1 LWIVDGE
8 NSSAGTFRDKFPGV
22 APRLHFPAIDRP
34 RFVQERRLGCARN
47 SPRNVGCLAG
57 RISGK
62 RLEVCMNSRAF
73 VGGIALA
80 AGSVVCLCS
89 AHAADLP
96 RARAPAPMAPV
107 AYVPAVY
114 NWSGFYV
121 GGNLGAGFADSSW
134 SDPFTGAHNDFSKSG
149 FIGGGQIGANVQF
162 NALVLGIEGDFD
174 WTGLKGSSHDSLGNA
189 INTNTQWT
197 STVTGRV
204 GAAFDRLLVYG
215 KGGVAF
221 AHDKDSLTDIV
232 GNAASASLTR
242 TGWTAGAG
250 LEYAFAPNWS
260 AKIEYDYL
268 SFGPDT
274 VNLATPHFPAY
285 SANPSLN
292 VQEVK
297 AGINFKFGP

>member
-1 LWIVDGE
+1 
-8 NSSAGTFRDKFPGV
+8 
-22 APRLHFPAIDRP
+22 
-34 RFVQERRLGCARN
+34 
-47 SPRNVGCLAG
+47 
-57 RISGK
+57 
-62 RLEVCMNSRAF
+62 MNSRVF

-80 AGSVVCLCS
+80 AGTVLCV
-89 AHAADLP
+89 AAQAADLP
-96 RARAPAPMAPV
+96 PKRVPPAVAPV
-107 AYVPAVY
+107 AYAPPVY

-134 SDPFTGAHNDFSKSG
+134 SDPFTGAHNSFSKSG
-149 FIGGGQIGANVQF
+149 FLGGGQVGVNWQI

-174 WTGLKGSSHDSLGNA
+174 WTGLKASGHDSVGNT
-189 INTNTQWT
+189 INTDTQWT

-221 AHDKDSLTDIV
+221 AHDNDSVNIL
-232 GNAASASLTR
+232 GAASSASLTR

-250 LEYAFAPNWS
+250 LEYAFAPNWT

-268 SFGPDT
+268 GFGSET
-274 VNLATPHFPAY
+274 LNLQPAGGPTY
-285 SANPSLN
+285 NTNASLN

-297 AGINFKFGP
+297 AGINFKFGL

>member
-1 LWIVDGE
+1 VH
-8 NSSAGTFRDKFPGV
+8 SSA
-22 APRLHFPAIDRP
+22 ALRLPPARSFG
-34 RFVQERRLGCARN
+34 FVRLK
-47 SPRNVGCLAG
+47 P
-57 RISGK
+57 
-62 RLEVCMNSRAF
+62 
-73 VGGIALA
+73 
-80 AGSVVCLCS
+80 
-89 AHAADLP
+89 
-96 RARAPAPMAPV
+96 PAPVAPV
-107 AYVPAVY
+107 AYAPPVY

-134 SDPFTGAHNDFSKSG
+134 TDPFTGAHDTFNKSG
-149 FIGGGQIGANVQF
+149 FLGGGQVGANVQF

-174 WTGLKGSSHDSLGNA
+174 WTGLKGSGHDSLGNT
-189 INTNTQWT
+189 IGTNTQWT

-221 AHDKDSLTDIV
+221 AHDHDSLNDIA
-232 GNAASASLTR
+232 GGAATTSLTR

-268 SFGPDT
+268 GFGSET
-274 VNLATPHFPAY
+274 VNLPTTVFPTY
-285 SANPSLN
+285 SSSASLN
-292 VQEVK
+292 IQEVK

>member
-1 LWIVDGE
+1 
-8 NSSAGTFRDKFPGV
+8 
-22 APRLHFPAIDRP
+22 
-34 RFVQERRLGCARN
+34 
-47 SPRNVGCLAG
+47 
-57 RISGK
+57 
-62 RLEVCMNSRAF
+62 MNSRAL
-73 VGGIALA
+73 VGGIAFA
-80 AGSVVCLCS
+80 AGTMVCICSVQ
-89 AHAADLP
+89 AADLP
-96 RARAPAPMAPV
+96 RRPAPAPVAPV
-107 AYVPAVY
+107 AYAPPVY

-134 SDPFTGAHNDFSKSG
+134 TDPFTGAHDTFNKTG
-149 FIGGGQIGANVQF
+149 FIGGGQVGANWQI

-174 WTGLKGSSHDSLGNA
+174 WTGLKAGGHDSLGNA
-189 INTNTQWT
+189 IGANTQWT

-221 AHDKDSLTDIV
+221 AHDRDSLNDIA
-232 GNAASASLTR
+232 GGAATTSLTR

-268 SFGPDT
+268 GFGSET
-274 VNLATPHFPAY
+274 VNLPTAAFPTYRTNA
-285 SANPSLN
+285 SLN